1 MCSVSAVCA
10 EGWPGVGVVPVGGEG
25 SFGEMGGRVAG
36 APSPRYGASPAWKRP
51 VLLIVDACS
60 CAGRGLGLGAARSSF
75 ALLVNRVATMKA
87 STILLMSPEHE

>member
-1 MCSVSAVCA
+1 MTT
-10 EGWPGVGVVPVGGEG
+10 
-25 SFGEMGGRVAG
+25 
-36 APSPRYGASPAWKRP
+36 WKRP